1 MYKEKILLPGDFSQ
15 QRELEN
21 RCSFHGFLH
30 LDLFF
35 LVFRGMK
42 TVKGGQESDIY
53 LQGLQPV
60 ALTVIPNLF
69 LIPGTHFMEDNF
81 PTDQDWAGMVS
92 E

>member
-1 MYKEKILLPGDFSQ
+1 
-15 QRELEN
+15 
-21 RCSFHGFLH
+21 
-30 LDLFF
+30 
-35 LVFRGMK
+35 MK

-69 LIPGTHFMEDNF
+69 LIPGTRFMEDNF